1 MATIPANYQFSLN
14 LATYC
19 QKQTTTTTQT
29 QQMTKTWYNMTAALG
44 ETSAEISIYDAI
56 GSFDVNAKQFVDDL
70 KEINAE
76 VINLRINSPGGS
88 VIDGNAMFNALQRH
102 PAKVITHIDGLAA
115 SMASVLAMS
124 GAEVHMADNALL
136 MIHNPWTVSMGDA
149 DELRKDADLLD
160 KMSASILS
168 AYGRSQYEAEEIKNL
183 MDEETWFTA
192 QEAFDAGF
200 VDHISTGL
208 RAAASDIT
216 AMAAGAEIKVPADKQ
231 IVSLT
236 KQIEAVSK
244 ASKEISADLLEQV
257 VINQALEAQV
267 EEFTIELASAAL
279 TVEAAEAAAEEIKA
293 ELETKAAELEAKDAE
308 IEQSKEITDEA
319 VSAKAAELVQVT
331 THQPV
336 ADLGDEAN
344 NKLSSDEFWAEYKR
358 VGDEQGLDAKNVW
371 YAENKHRKS

>member
-1 MATIPANYQFSLN
+1 MATNLVNYQFSLN

-19 QKQTTTTTQT
+19 QKQTTTTTQI
-29 QQMTKTWYNMTAALG
+29 QQMTKTWYNMTAAEG

-56 GSFDVNAKQFVDDL
+56 GSFDVNAKQFVDEL

-102 PAKVITHIDGLAA
+102 PAKVVTHIDGLAA
-115 SMASVLAMS
+115 SMASVIAMA
-124 GAEVHMADNALL
+124 GDEVHMADNALL
-136 MIHNPWTVSMGDA
+136 MIHNPWTMSIGDA
-149 DELRKDADLLD
+149 DELRADADLLD

-168 AYGRSQYEAEEIKNL
+168 AYGRSQYEADELKAL
-183 MDEETWFTA
+183 MDEETWFSA
-192 QEAFDAGF
+192 EEALAAGF

-216 AMAAGAEIKVPADKQ
+216 ALAASSEFSVPAEKQ
-231 IVSLT
+231 IVSLS
-236 KQIEAVSK
+236 KQIEAITKTGVEVSNELAEQRTK
-244 ASKEISADLLEQV
+244 VEEISAELLE
-257 VINQALEAQV
+257 ACAKV
-267 EEFTIELASAAL
+267 EEAETAKAEA
-279 TVEAAEAAAEEIKA
+279 VEAAEQIKA

-308 IEQSKEITDEA
+308 IEQTKEITEEA
-319 VSAKAAELVQVT
+319 VAAKAAELVQVT
-331 THQPV
+331 AHAPV
-336 ADLGDEAN
+336 ADLGDEAS
-344 NKLSSDEFWAEYKR
+344 NKLSSEEFWAEYKR

>member
-1 MATIPANYQFSLN
+1 
-14 LATYC
+14 
-19 QKQTTTTTQT
+19 
-29 QQMTKTWYNMTAALG
+29 MTAAEG

-56 GSFDVNAKQFVDDL
+56 GSFDVNAKQFVDEL
-70 KEINAE
+70 KDINAE

-115 SMASVLAMS
+115 SMASVIAMA
-124 GAEVHMADNALL
+124 GDEVHMADNALL
-136 MIHNPWTVSMGDA
+136 MIHNPWTFSMGDA
-149 DELRKDADLLD
+149 DELRADADLLD

-168 AYGRSQYEAEEIKNL
+168 SYGRSQYEVDELKNL

-208 RAAASDIT
+208 RAAAGDIT
-216 AMAAGAEIKVPADKQ
+216 AMAEGAEIKVPAEKQ

-236 KQIEAVSK
+236 KQIDAISK
-244 ASKEISADLLEQV
+244 ASTEISADLLEQV
-257 VINQALEAQV
+257 VINQALEAKV
-267 EEFTIELASAAL
+267 EEITTELASAAL
-279 TVEAAEAAAEEIKA
+279 TMEAAEASFEKVAAELEAKA
-293 ELETKAAELEAKDAE
+293 AEAETKAAELEAKDAE
-308 IEQSKEITDEA
+308 IEQTKEITEEA
-319 VSAKAAELVQVT
+319 VAAKAAELVQVT
-331 THQPV
+331 AHAPV

>member
-1 MATIPANYQFSLN
+1 
-14 LATYC
+14 
-19 QKQTTTTTQT
+19 
-29 QQMTKTWYNMTAALG
+29 MTAAEG

-56 GSFDVNAKQFVDDL
+56 GSFDVNAKQFVDEL

-88 VIDGNAMFNALQRH
+88 VIDGIAITNALQRH

-115 SMASVLAMS
+115 SMASSIAC
-124 GAEVHMADNALL
+124 GAGDEVHMADNALL
-136 MIHNPWTVSMGDA
+136 MIHNPWTLSMGDA

-160 KMSASILS
+160 KMAASILS
-168 AYGRSQYEAEEIKNL
+168 SYGRSQYEVDELKNL

-236 KQIEAVSK
+236 KQIEAISK

-267 EEFTIELASAAL
+267 EEFTTELASAAL
-279 TVEAAEAAAEEIKA
+279 TVETAEAAAEEIKA

-308 IEQSKEITDEA
+308 IEQSKEITEEA
-319 VSAKAAELVQVT
+319 VAAKAAELVQVT
-331 THQPV
+331 AHAPV
-336 ADLGDEAN
+336 ADLGDEAS
-344 NKLSSDEFWAEYKR
+344 NKISSDEFWAEYKR